1 MTVRSRRPRA
11 RGMRVL
17 VGVGATAVAV
27 GMVAACGASAEDDSD
42 PEQRSFALPGH
53 TLTVDSDDSALE
65 LVVSD
70 DAKAGDV
77 RVTRWFDGRTVIGE
91 SPKVTW
97 KMDGDRLTFRTKCS
111 GVISNCSAKHRVVVP
126 RGVAVTVLDDDGKVT
141 ATGFREPLK
150 VRTSDGSVTVKDA
163 RGPLDLRSV
172 DGSVRAL
179 GVTSKRVSAASRDGS
194 VRLEL
199 ATAPDRVQ
207 ARSQDGSV
215 TVALPVAKDGGG
227 RGEGSEGGDGSG
239 GGGAASYRVDTT
251 TVDGRAD
258 VSVPR
263 DSHSPHH
270 VSVRSVDGNVTVRS
284 AN

>member
-1 MTVRSRRPRA
+1 
-11 RGMRVL
+11 MRVL

-27 GMVAACGASAEDDSD
+27 GMVAACGASAEDDSE
-42 PEQRSFALPGH
+42 PEQRSFALPGR
-53 TLTVDSDDSALE
+53 TLTVDSKDSALE

-70 DAKAGDV
+70 DAKAADV

-91 SPKVTW
+91 SPEVKW
-97 KMDGDRLTFRTKCS
+97 KMDGDRLTFRTECS

-126 RGVAVTVLDDDGKVT
+126 RGVAVTVLNNDGKVT

-150 VRTSDGSVTVKDA
+150 VRTSDGSVTVRDA

-172 DGSVRAL
+172 DGSVRAE
-179 GVTSKRVSAASRDGS
+179 GVTSKRISAASKDGS
-194 VRLEL
+194 VQLRL
-199 ATAPDRVQ
+199 AAAPDRLQ

-215 TVALPVAKDGGG
+215 TVALPVAKGG
-227 RGEGSEGGDGSG
+227 G
-239 GGGAASYRVDTT
+239 GGGAASYRVDTEA
-251 TVDGRAD
+251 VDGGAD

-263 DSHSPHH
+263 DTRSPHH

>member
-17 VGVGATAVAV
+17 VGVGTTAAV
-27 GMVAACGASAEDDSD
+27 VGLVAACGASAEDDSD
-42 PEQRSFALPGH
+42 PEQRSFRLPGR

-70 DAKAGDV
+70 DPSARDV
-77 RVTRWFDGRTVIGE
+77 RVTRWFDGRTVLGQ
-91 SPKVTW
+91 SPEVTW
-97 KMDGDRLTFRTKCS
+97 KMSGDRLTLRMKCG
-111 GVISNCSAKHRVVVP
+111 GVISACSAKHRLVVP
-126 RGVAVTVLDDDGKVT
+126 RDVAVTVLNDDGKVT

-150 VRTSDGSVTVKDA
+150 VRTSDGSVTVRDV
-163 RGPLDLRSV
+163 RGPLDLRSA

-179 GVTSKRVSAASRDGS
+179 GITSKRVSAVSQDGS

-199 ATAPDRVQ
+199 ASAPDRVQ

-215 TVALPVAKDGGG
+215 TVALPVRDGGAG
-227 RGEGSEGGDGSG
+227 RGDAGD
-239 GGGAASYRVDTT
+239 AYRVDTH
-251 TVDGRAD
+251 TVDGGTD
-258 VSVPR
+258 VTVPR
-263 DSHSPHH
+263 DRRSPHH
-270 VSVRSVDGNVTVRS
+270 ISVRSVDGRLTVRG